1 MLQKYNLNL
10 SIIFRIININVQ
22 NCVRP
27 TWMSGAGGGGGY
39 CNHLER
45 REVTKCSR
53 GPVEGVMPVA
63 GSLARAQTTLMMLR

>member
-27 TWMSGAGGGGGY
+27 TWFSAGWGGRY
-39 CNHLER
+39 CNYLER